1 VNIHHLEL
9 FYYVARHGGISRAVR
24 HMPYGIQQPAVSS
37 QVLQLEEDLG
47 VRLFERSPFQL
58 TPEGEQLYAF
68 VRPFFENLDATAAK
82 LRQRATPMLRLGA
95 AEMVLRDHLPAVM
108 AQLRA
113 SQPGLQLALRSG
125 FTPEL
130 HAWLQDRQIDLAI
143 TPLEGR
149 LPARVRSLRLLRV
162 PLVLLVPRKSRLK
175 NATEVWARNP
185 VVEPLISLPASEVI
199 SRQFQKSLRRLGVEW
214 PLAIEASSLEL
225 VVEYVANGY
234 GYGVNVEMP
243 GLVEHPQV
251 RVLPLEGF
259 EPVEIV
265 ALWRGEPTP
274 VIQAVLEQAQTYV
287 RQQWPEWVCGKGEI
301 AQTESAAS
309 LAPLENG
316 KKNGNGRKIRA
327 AGT

>member
-1 VNIHHLEL
+1 
-9 FYYVARHGGISRAVR
+9 
-24 HMPYGIQQPAVSS
+24 MPYGIQQPAVSS

-58 TPEGEQLYAF
+58 TPEGGQLYAF
-68 VRPFFENLDATAAK
+68 VRPFFENLDAVAAK
-82 LRQRATPMLRLGA
+82 LRQRAAPMLRLGA

-108 AQLRA
+108 EQLRA

-162 PLVLLVPRKSRLK
+162 PLVLLAPRRSRLK
-175 NATEVWARNP
+175 NAAELWARSP
-185 VVEPLISLPASEVI
+185 VQEPLISLPASEAI
-199 SRQFQKSLRRLGVEW
+199 SRQFQKNLRRLGVEW
-214 PLAIEASSLEL
+214 PLTTEASSLEL
-225 VVEYVANGY
+225 VVDYVAKGF

-243 GLVEHPQV
+243 GLVDHPQV

-259 EPVEIV
+259 EPVEIF
-265 ALWRGEPTP
+265 AFWRGEPSP
-274 VIQAVLEQAQTYV
+274 VIQTVLEQAQTYV
-287 RQQWPEWVCGKGEI
+287 RRQWPEWVCGNEEPAKV
-301 AQTESAAS
+301 ESAAS
-309 LAPLENG
+309 LAPLESG
-316 KKNGNGRKIRA
+316 KTNGNGRKNRFA
-327 AGT
+327 RT